1 MCSQEDTK
9 MVQRYPGLI
18 VKGRTFFFRVAVPRK
33 YWTIARCKEIGYS
46 LNTSDYKIAVARWRT
61 EIAHL
66 QTFLNV
72 FEDII
77 MKINDNKQL
86 TLDEND
92 VDKVLLARLGQIQYF
107 LEENSSEI
115 VSGKKKF
122 EDIKLPEEKNRQ
134 SLMSQMI
141 VEYLKGLVE
150 NNKANITLRTVYSK
164 LRDKEVELGIQTKTE
179 DGYEWFKSFTGHVQS
194 LERYAQN
201 SIKAIKKDKPYS
213 PSNPKVKTLL
223 DTYDAIKTN
232 ERINRS
238 MTRTHWEKFFKKF
251 AQNKIN
257 LKGITQSRLDDNYL
271 GIKLSFL
278 LMGKEYI
285 EDITK
290 QDCRRLS
297 ERIYKVQK
305 RWHVKYKQVKD
316 ISKVLTHNTTNQLAK
331 KTIKE
336 FLISFKEFMRFAVKE
351 DIIPTNLNEFV
362 DMPIKLD
369 ASVRSPFS
377 AEELRKIF
385 NKNDYPD
392 PHIRKNA
399 AKFWVPII
407 GLYQGARLN
416 EICQMDLDDI
426 VLNKKIPY
434 FNINANA
441 KDKSL
446 KNKTSERIIPIHPK
460 LIEMGFL
467 CYVEHRRRN
476 NQKKLFDLHYSQRN
490 GYGCSIQHWFG
501 RYLDKIGMPEKD
513 KVFHSFRHTFETK
526 AVEKKIPTEYQNAL
540 GGWADY
546 GVGQKVYGHNKNI
559 KAVLEEIIKISYPI
573 HKELKALEEQF
584 RDSYVFRW

>member
-1 MCSQEDTK
+1 

-66 QTFLNV
+66 QSFLNV

-122 EDIKLPEEKNRQ
+122 EDIKLPEEKNKQ
-134 SLMSQMI
+134 TLMSQMI
-141 VEYLKGLVE
+141 IEYLKGLVD

-179 DGYEWFKSFTGHVQS
+179 DGYEWFKSFSGHVQS

-251 AQNKIN
+251 ARNKRN
-257 LKGITQSRLDDNYL
+257 LKGTTDDRLRHNYL
-271 GIKLSFL
+271 SIKLCFL
-278 LMGKEYI
+278 LMEKDYI

-290 QDCRRLS
+290 YDCRKLS
-297 ERIYKVQK
+297 ERIY
-305 RWHVKYKQVKD
+305 QVCKTWAFKINKD
-316 ISKVLTHNTTNQLAK
+316 ASIKNITTSNIKSRLSK
-331 KTIKE
+331 KTING
-336 FLISFKEFMRFAVKE
+336 FLQAFKEFMSFAVRE
-351 DIIPTNLNEFV
+351 DIISTNLNEFV
-362 DMPIKLD
+362 DTPVKIEGL
-369 ASVRSPFS
+369 VRTPFTS
-377 AEELRKIF
+377 EELKKIF
-385 NKNDYPD
+385 NPDEYVD
-392 PHIRKNA
+392 PHARKNM

-407 GLYQGARLN
+407 ALYQGCRLN
-416 EICQMDLDDI
+416 EICQLDLNDI
-426 VLNKKIPY
+426 VNSKGIPC
-434 FNINANA
+434 FSIKANE
-441 KDKSL
+441 KDKTL
-446 KNKTSERIIPIHPK
+446 KNKGSERIIPIHPK

-467 CYVEHRRRN
+467 SYVEHRRRN
-476 NQKKLFDLHYSQRN
+476 NKKKVFDLTPIKR
-490 GYGCSIQHWFG
+490 GTYGRSIQAWFA
-501 RYLDKIGMPEKD
+501 RHLDNIGMPERD

-526 AVEKKIPTEYQNAL
+526 AVEKRIPTEYQNAL
-540 GGWADY
+540 GGWVDY
-546 GVGQKVYGHNKNI
+546 GVGQRIYGKKKDVRI
-559 KAVLEEIIKISYPI
+559 MLEELSKISYPI

-584 RDSYVFRW
+584 RDTYVFRW

>member
-1 MCSQEDTK
+1 

-66 QTFLNV
+66 QTFMNV

-115 VSGKKKF
+115 VLGKKKF

-141 VEYLKGLVE
+141 VEYLKGLVD

-179 DGYEWFKSFTGHVQS
+179 DGYEWFKSFTGHVQA

-251 AQNKIN
+251 ARNKRN
-257 LKGITQSRLDDNYL
+257 LKGTCEERLYENYRSV
-271 GIKLSFL
+271 KLSFL
-278 LMGKEYI
+278 LIEKDYI

-297 ERIYKVQK
+297 EKVYQVPK
-305 RWHVKYKQVKD
+305 RWHVDVVKGKPLNK
-316 ISKVLTHNTTNQLAK
+316 ILTTAPTRVLGK
-331 KTIKE
+331 KTIKGILE
-336 FLISFKEFMRFAVKE
+336 TFNEFMRFAVKE
-351 DIIPTNLNEFV
+351 EIINYNLNEFV

-369 ASVRSPFS
+369 GQIRTPF
-377 AEELRKIF
+377 EGDELRKIF
-385 NKNDYPD
+385 NPETYPD
-392 PHIRKNA
+392 PHIRTNA

-407 GLYQGARLN
+407 ALYQGARLN

-426 VLNKKIPY
+426 VLNKKIPC
-434 FNINANA
+434 FSINANG
-441 KDKSL
+441 KDKTL
-446 KNKTSERIIPIHPK
+446 KNKGSERIIPIHPK

-467 CYVEHRRRN
+467 SYVEYQRKRKE
-476 NQKKLFDLHYSQRN
+476 KKLFSCLNQIKR
-490 GYGCSIQHWFG
+490 G
-501 RYLDKIGMPEKD
+501 RYSRTVQAWFARHLDELHMSGKD
-513 KVFHSFRHTFETK
+513 KVFHSFRYTFETK

-540 GGWADY
+540 GGWVDY
-546 GVGQKVYGHNKNI
+546 GVGQRIYGKKKDIKVL
-559 KAVLEEIIKISYPI
+559 LEEISKISYPI
-573 HKELKALEEQF
+573 HKELKGLEEQF